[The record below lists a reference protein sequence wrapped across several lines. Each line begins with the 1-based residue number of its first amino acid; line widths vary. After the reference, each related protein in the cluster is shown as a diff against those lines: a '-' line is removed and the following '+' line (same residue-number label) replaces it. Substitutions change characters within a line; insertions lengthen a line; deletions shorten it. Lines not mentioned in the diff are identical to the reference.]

1 MIATKTLNTVILG
14 CGAISNFHLASLQR
28 LSNRFRLVGV
38 ADLNLQ
44 KAQKAAAPF
53 EAEASSDGIAMLQR
67 LQPDVTLVAL
77 PHLLH
82 LEYGLAALEN
92 GSHLLLEKPMAVSSE
107 ACRKLLEKAEAYD
120 RKILVGHTH
129 RFRPHFRR
137 AAQMIRE
144 GMLGK
149 VEMIFDDA
157 ASFYDFDHRPRWFM
171 DPVMAGGGALFN
183 LVPHLLD
190 HLLFLNDSPVA
201 EVSAKLANLYPG
213 LEIDTECTAMLR
225 FTNGVLATINASVGN
240 RLIEPG
246 RLQCRVFGR
255 SASLLMNAFTPE
267 IIYCH
272 GNQRETI
279 DCSGQVDPIDLEW
292 LELYEGIIADKP
304 IHADG
309 AYGYRIVRL
318 QEAIRKSSE
327 LSQWI
332 CTEEESYAYHQSCR
346 DCH

>member
-1 MIATKTLNTVILG
+1 MISTKILNTVMLG
-14 CGAISNFHLASLQR
+14 CGAISSFHLASLQR
-28 LSNRFRLVGV
+28 LSHRYRLIGI
-38 ADLNLQ
+38 ADLDLQ
-44 KAQKAAAPF
+44 KAQEAAAIF
-53 EAEASSDGIAMLQR
+53 GAEASRDGVAMLRR

-77 PHLLH
+77 PHFLH
-82 LEYGLAALEN
+82 LEYGLAALEI

-107 ACRKLLEKAEAYD
+107 ACRRLLDKAKAYD

-129 RFRPHFRR
+129 RYRPHFRH

-149 VEMIFDDA
+149 VEMIIDDA
-157 ASFYDFDHRPRWFM
+157 ASFYNFDNRPRWFM
-171 DPVMAGGGALFN
+171 DPAIAGGGVLFN

-201 EVSAKLANLYPG
+201 ELSAKLVNLYPEQ
-213 LEIDTECTAMLR
+213 EIDTECTAMLR
-225 FTNGVLATINASVGN
+225 FTNGVVASVNASVGN

-255 SASLLMNAFTPE
+255 SASLLMNAFIPE

-292 LELYEGIIADKP
+292 LELYEGIVEGKP

-309 AYGYRIVRL
+309 VYGCRIVCL

-332 CTEEESYAYHQSCR
+332 RAEEGTDAYHQSCCC
-346 DCH
+346 CH